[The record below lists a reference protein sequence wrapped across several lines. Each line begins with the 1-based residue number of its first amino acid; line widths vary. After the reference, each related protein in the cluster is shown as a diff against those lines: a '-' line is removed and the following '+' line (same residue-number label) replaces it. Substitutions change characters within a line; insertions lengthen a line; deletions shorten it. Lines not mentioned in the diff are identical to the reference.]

1 MRSRQASSIAGSPI
15 LIGTVTVLITVVA
28 VFLAYNANSGLP
40 FVPTYRITAE
50 VPNAASLVE
59 GNEVRSGGKRVGV
72 IDRIVAETGHR
83 HAYAKLSLKLD
94 KAIQPIRA
102 DSRVTVRPRS
112 PLGLKYLELT
122 PGRRGRAI
130 GDGGTLP
137 LARARDT
144 VELDQV
150 IDTFDRETRR
160 SAARALDQGGPAL
173 AGRGADFNAFV
184 AVLPELTL
192 RLDHVA
198 RNLADPRTGLRA
210 ALRGLARVAEEVAPA
225 STELGSLVVAADRTL
240 AALESV
246 SPELGAVLAESPSTE
261 LVAIDTLATA
271 RPVLR
276 EARLLVHDVRP
287 GVVVLPTAA
296 ARLHAALQTGIP
308 VLRRASALA
317 DRLRAALREVELLSS
332 DPLTRSAL
340 SRLRVALDS
349 LLPTLRFVAPAQ
361 TSCNYLGVY
370 LRNIASTVSEGDA
383 AGNWLRTLVVANQG
397 QARYESQ
404 PSPDL
409 HANPYPYTAA
419 PGQHGLCETG
429 NEPYK
434 AGAQVIGHAPGTK
447 AHYTEDLGPNPRG
460 RAGR

>member
-1 MRSRQASSIAGSPI
+1 MRSRQSTSLAGSPI

-40 FVPTYRITAE
+40 FVPTYRVTVE

-72 IDRIVAETGHR
+72 VDRIVARTGAA
-83 HAYAKLSLKLD
+83 HAYARLSLKLD
-94 KAIQPIRA
+94 KAIEPIRN

-112 PLGLKYLELT
+112 PLGLKYLDLT
-122 PGRRGRAI
+122 PGARGRPI
-130 GDGGTLP
+130 GQGGTLP
-137 LARARDT
+137 LARARPT
-144 VELDQV
+144 VELDEV
-150 IDTFDRETRR
+150 INTFDAQTRL
-160 SAARALDQGGPAL
+160 AAKRALDQGGTAL

-184 AVLPELTL
+184 ASMPELTL

-198 RNLADPRTGLRA
+198 RNLSDPRTGLRA
-210 ALRGLARVAEEVAPA
+210 ALRGVARVVGELAPVAPQLA
-225 STELGSLVVAADRTL
+225 SLVDASDRTL

-246 SPELGAVLAESPSTE
+246 SPQLAATIAGLPATE
-261 LVAIDTLATA
+261 LEGIRTLAAA

-287 GVVVLPTAA
+287 GIGVLPTAA
-296 ARLHAALQTGIP
+296 ARIHAALRTGIP
-308 VLRRASALA
+308 VLRRASALS
-317 DRLRAALREVELLSS
+317 DRLRAALQEVEKLSS
-332 DPLTRSAL
+332 DPLTRSTL
-340 SRLRVALDS
+340 RRLRIALDS
-349 LLPTLRFVAPAQ
+349 LLPTLRFVAPVQ
-361 TSCNYLGVY
+361 TKCNYLGVY

-383 AGNWLRTLVVANQG
+383 AGNWLRTLVVVNNG
-397 QARYESQ
+397 QMQYRSSPA
-404 PSPDL
+404 PDL

-419 PGQHGLCETG
+419 PGQHGLCEAG

-447 AHYTEDLGPNPRG
+447 AHYTEDLGSPPRRSG
-460 RAGR
+460 R